1 LLDLY
6 GIFKR
11 QGITKPILWDL
22 DLSELHEIGLNV
34 GQRKRYLKAKK
45 ENLVTFNKTTAGC
58 SPADGTQGDCP
69 KNMKCY
75 TDKVCDLKCSPI
87 NGGKG
92 NCPNN
97 TFCNNNGECGAFKC
111 TTATEGERGNCPEGH
126 ICGKDK
132 ECIDPCALIN
142 CTNGETCQGG
152 ICKCGSVASCGVGET
167 CTNGSCIGVKEDPCL
182 PKPCLNGAT
191 CSSDENNEYQCEC
204 PDGYTGDKCENGQER
219 FCRGLELNQ
228 DGICTQKKNC
238 DGVGDKVDEQDVCD
252 YEGGEVCC
260 FDCQVNASCKDSK
273 PEGPTEKPE
282 TEEPPQNH

>member
-1 LLDLY
+1 MNQTPKMDKRFQIRQFKGGAQKYSLFDLY

-75 TDKVCDLKCSPI
+75 TYKVCDLKCSPI

-132 ECIDPCALIN
+132 ECIDPCASNN

-152 ICKCGSVASCGVGET
+152 ICKCGTVASCGAGKT
-167 CTNGSCIGVKEDPCL
+167 CTNGSCIGSKDPC
-182 PKPCLNGAT
+182 
-191 CSSDENNEYQCEC
+191 
-204 PDGYTGDKCENGQER
+204 
-219 FCRGLELNQ
+219 
-228 DGICTQKKNC
+228 
-238 DGVGDKVDEQDVCD
+238 
-252 YEGGEVCC
+252 
-260 FDCQVNASCKDSK
+260 ASI
-273 PEGPTEKPE
+273 P
-282 TEEPPQNH
+282 